1 MVDAWFPDGPDDPDV
16 GILKFSAD
24 SAEYWDSPG
33 GKIATAFSFVKS
45 KVTGERYE
53 GGESGKVDL

>member
-1 MVDAWFPDGPDDPDV
+1 V
-16 GILKFSAD
+16 LKFSAD
-24 SAEYWDSPG
+24 SAEYWDTPG

-45 KVTGERYE
+45 KITGERYD